1 MYTWMEYPNASIWD
15 KDTFETI
22 EECVEDAKKHYFKK
36 SGEKIYI
43 GKCEDVKI
51 GGVYFDDVLER
62 VEEDMYEQVGEVSE
76 GWDITSVREPYADRK
91 PIYDKY
97 EKRLEKL
104 VKDYMEEIGETPGFY
119 KVVNEREVIVE

>member
-1 MYTWMEYPNASIWD
+1 MYTWMEYPNVEMWN

-22 EECVEDAKKHYFKK
+22 EECVEDAKKHYFVE
-36 SGEKIYI
+36 SGDVIYI
-43 GKCEDVKI
+43 GECKPATI
-51 GGVYFDDVLER
+51 GGIYLDDVLER
-62 VEEDMYEQVGEVSE
+62 VEEDMYEQVGEVSV

-104 VKDYMEEIGETPGFY
+104 VKDYIKEIEEGSKFY
-119 KVVNEREVIVE
+119 TVTNMQEVIVG